1 MTEKIKIKI
10 KGHES
15 FSLREGWLRKGVS
28 AIQLDECI
36 LGDTVKACD
45 ELGVGSNMVKSIR
58 YWLQAVG
65 LTYEQIVKGSKRCQK
80 LTGELG
86 KKILIYDEY
95 FENIGTLFLLHYK
108 LVTNIELATSW
119 YIFFNKFNAKEFTK
133 DNMIERIKH
142 ELTIIAP
149 ATSVSE
155 KSIVDDCSC
164 IIKTYYNEK
173 ENMIDP
179 EDNLCCPF
187 VELGLLKKESYS
199 KNTSELIIKTSDNK
213 RKLDKL
219 IVLFVI
225 LDRLG
230 ENKSITI
237 DQLENQ
243 ECNIGKVFNL
253 NRNDINEYMDK
264 LRDAN
269 LINITRTA
277 GLNEIYPTMR
287 DKEKVL
293 GMYYK
298 GI

>member
-45 ELGVGSNMVKSIR
+45 ELGVGANMVKSIR

-65 LTYEQIVKGSKRCQK
+65 LTYEKIAKRSKRCQVP
-80 LTGELG
+80 TDELG
-86 KKILIYDEY
+86 KSILRYDEY
-95 FENIGTLFLLHYK
+95 FEDIGTLFLLHYK

-119 YIFFNKFNAKEFTK
+119 YLFFNKLNAKEFTK
-133 DNMIERIKH
+133 DNMIERIKQ
-142 ELTIIAP
+142 ELSIIAP
-149 ATSVSE
+149 DTSISE
-155 KSIVDDCSC
+155 KSIIDDCSC

-187 VELGLLKKESYS
+187 VELGLLKKSSYS
-199 KNTSELIIKTSDNK
+199 KNTSELIVKTSDNK

-219 IVLFVI
+219 IIFFVM

-230 ENKSITI
+230 DNRSITI
-237 DQLENQ
+237 DQLEKQ
-243 ECNIGKVFNL
+243 ECNIGKVYNL
-253 NRNDINEYMDK
+253 NKNDINEYMDK
-264 LRDAN
+264 LKDAN

-277 GLNEIYPTMR
+277 GLNEIYPKMR

-293 GMYYK
+293 EMYYK

>member
-1 MTEKIKIKI
+1 MTEKTKIKI

-36 LGDTVKACD
+36 LGDTIKACD
-45 ELGVGSNMVKSIR
+45 ELGVGANMVKSIR

-65 LTYEQIVKGSKRCQK
+65 LTYEKIAKGSKRCQI
-80 LTGELG
+80 LTDELG
-86 KKILIYDEY
+86 KSILEYDEY
-95 FENIGTLFLLHYK
+95 FEDIGTLFLLHYK

-119 YIFFNKFNAKEFTK
+119 YLFFNKLNAKEFTK
-133 DNMIERIKH
+133 DNMIERIKQ
-142 ELTIIAP
+142 ELSIIAP
-149 ATSVSE
+149 DTSVSE
-155 KSIVDDCSC
+155 KSIIDDCNC
-164 IIKTYYNEK
+164 IIKTYYNDK

-187 VELGLLKKESYS
+187 VELGLLKKLSYS
-199 KNTSELIIKTSDNK
+199 KNSSDLIIKVSYNK

-219 IVLFVI
+219 IIFFVI

-230 ENKSITI
+230 DNKSITI

-264 LRDAN
+264 LKDAN

-277 GLNEIYPTMR
+277 GLNEIYPKMR

-293 GMYYK
+293 EMYYK

>member
-1 MTEKIKIKI
+1 MTEKTKIKI

-15 FSLREGWLRKGVS
+15 FSLREGWLRKGVA
-28 AIQLDECI
+28 AIQLDEYI

-45 ELGVGSNMVKSIR
+45 ELGVGANMVKSIR

-65 LTYEQIVKGSKRCQK
+65 LTYEKIAKGSKRCQI
-80 LTGELG
+80 LTDELG
-86 KKILIYDEY
+86 KSILEYDEY
-95 FENIGTLFLLHYK
+95 FEDIGTLFLLHYK

-119 YIFFNKFNAKEFTK
+119 YLFFNKFNAKEFTK
-133 DNMIERIKH
+133 DNMIERIKQ
-142 ELTIIAP
+142 ELSIIAP
-149 ATSVSE
+149 DTNVSE
-155 KSIVDDCSC
+155 KSIIDDCNC
-164 IIKTYYNEK
+164 IIKTYYNDK

-187 VELGLLKKESYS
+187 VELGLLKKLSYS
-199 KNTSELIIKTSDNK
+199 KNSSDLIIKSSDNK

-219 IVLFVI
+219 IIFFVI

-230 ENKSITI
+230 DNKSITI

-253 NRNDINEYMDK
+253 NKNDINEYMDK
-264 LRDAN
+264 LKDAN

-277 GLNEIYPTMR
+277 GLNEIYPKMR

-293 GMYYK
+293 EMYYK

>member
-1 MTEKIKIKI
+1 MTEKAKIKI

-15 FSLREGWLRKGVS
+15 FSLREGWLRKGVA
-28 AIQLDECI
+28 AIQLDEYI
-36 LGDTVKACD
+36 LGDTLKACD
-45 ELGVGSNMVKSIR
+45 ELGVGANMVKSIR

-65 LTYEQIVKGSKRCQK
+65 LTYEKIAKGSKRCQ
-80 LTGELG
+80 LITDEIG
-86 KKILIYDEY
+86 KNILSYDEF
-95 FENIGTLFLLHYK
+95 FEDIGTLFLLHYK
-108 LVTNIELATSW
+108 LVTNTELATSW
-119 YIFFNKFNAKEFTK
+119 YVFFNRLNAKEFTK
-133 DNMIERIKH
+133 DNMIERIKQ
-142 ELTIIAP
+142 EILKITAG
-149 ATSVSE
+149 TSVSE
-155 KSIVDDCSC
+155 KSIIDDCNC

-187 VELGLLKKESYS
+187 VELGLLKKLTYS
-199 KNTSELIIKTSDNK
+199 KNTSELIIKTSANK

-219 IVLFVI
+219 IIFYVM

-253 NRNDINEYMDK
+253 NKNDINEYMDK

-277 GLNEIYPTMR
+277 GLNEIYPKMR
-287 DKEKVL
+287 DKGKVL
-293 GMYYK
+293 KMYYE

>member
-1 MTEKIKIKI
+1 MTEKIKIKV

-45 ELGVGSNMVKSIR
+45 ELGVGANMVKSIR

-65 LTYEQIVKGSKRCQK
+65 LTYEKIVKGSKRYQV
-80 LTGELG
+80 LTEELA
-86 KKILIYDEY
+86 KRILTYDEY
-95 FENIGTLFLLHYK
+95 FEDIGTLFLLHYK

-119 YIFFNKFNAKEFTK
+119 YVFFNRLNAKEFTK
-133 DNMIERIKH
+133 DNMIERVNQ

-149 ATSVSE
+149 NTSVSE
-155 KSIVDDCSC
+155 KSIIDDCSC
-164 IIKTYYNEK
+164 IIKTYFNEK
-173 ENMIDP
+173 ESMIDP

-187 VELGLLKKESYS
+187 VELGLLRKELYS
-199 KNTSELIIKTSDNK
+199 KNTSELIIKTTASK

-219 IVLFVI
+219 IIFFVI

-264 LRDAN
+264 LRDEN

-293 GMYYK
+293 EMYYK